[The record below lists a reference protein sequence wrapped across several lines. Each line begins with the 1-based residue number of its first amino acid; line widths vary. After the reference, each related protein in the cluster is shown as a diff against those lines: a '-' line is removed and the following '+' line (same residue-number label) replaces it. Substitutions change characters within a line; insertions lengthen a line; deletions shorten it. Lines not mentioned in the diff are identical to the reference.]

1 MASSADLSSPA
12 PAGEAIRQAG
22 PKALAQALRDSRQD
36 TLARFE
42 QTLAA
47 LAPQGGQVPQREDL
61 NPPLWELGHVG
72 WFQAFWLARNP
83 QRALGTQADPDGP
96 RLALGRPDADALYDS
111 SRVAHARRWQLPLP
125 SAEATIADLN
135 EQLAQT
141 LDLLAQLPDQGAD
154 DAALYFFRLA
164 LMHEDMH
171 HEASLYMA
179 QTLGLPVSD
188 PRWQPPRLSGPR
200 RELPLPAGP
209 WTLGTTGAGFQFDN
223 ERGQQHQMLAGGGID
238 SRVLTWA
245 DYLPFVEAGGYRQPR
260 WWSPA
265 GQVWLASSG
274 QTAPAVL
281 QREAGQWLQRRW
293 AGWQALQADEPACH
307 LSLHEAQ
314 AWCAWAG
321 RRLPTEA
328 EWECAALS
336 LGSAFEWG
344 AVWEWTASAFEPFEG
359 FVAHP
364 YRDYSAPWFGSRQVL
379 RGASFG
385 TQPRLRHA
393 RYRNFFTA
401 GRCDLFAGLR
411 SCSALPAH

>member
-1 MASSADLSSPA
+1 MASSADLPSPA
-12 PAGEAIRQAG
+12 PPGEAIRQAG

-83 QRALGTQADPDGP
+83 AWALGTQADPDGP

-125 SAEATIADLN
+125 SAEATIADLD

-179 QTLGLPVSD
+179 QTLGLPVND

-200 RELPLPAGP
+200 RELPLPAGR
-209 WTLGTTGAGFQFDN
+209 WTLGTMGPGFQFDN
-223 ERGQQHQMLAGGGID
+223 ERGQQHELLAGGGID

-265 GQVWLASSG
+265 GQAWLASSG

-336 LGSAFEWG
+336 LGPAFEWG

-359 FVAHP
+359 FQAHP

-401 GRCDLFAGLR
+401 ERCDLFAGLR